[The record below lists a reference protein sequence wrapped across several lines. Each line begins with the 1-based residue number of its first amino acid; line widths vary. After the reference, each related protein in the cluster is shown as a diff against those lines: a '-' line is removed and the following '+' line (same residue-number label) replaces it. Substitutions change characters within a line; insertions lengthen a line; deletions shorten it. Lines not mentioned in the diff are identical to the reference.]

1 MLLSVKKVISFHLQ
15 KSSIIKFPFF
25 TSIYVNCAEI
35 SNVCSDSAMQCP
47 TISLTYL
54 AVSAQVTRISPAP
67 FPEPSP
73 PCQYPLFTNCLKA
86 KEDYVNIVVQ

>member
-15 KSSIIKFPFF
+15 KSSIIKFAFF
-25 TSIYVNCAEI
+25 TSISVYCAEI
-35 SNVCSDSAMQCP
+35 SNVCSDSP

-86 KEDYVNIVVQ
+86 KED

>member
-15 KSSIIKFPFF
+15 KSSIII